1 MTEMPELVA
10 ILHSFV
16 GLAAVLVGFNSYL
29 YHEPGLE
36 PILVNIHL
44 TEVFLGIFIGA
55 VTFTGSIVA
64 FGKLRGKISSKPL
77 MLPNRHKLNL
87 AALVVS
93 FVLLVVFVRTES
105 VGLQVLALLV
115 MTIIALAFGWHLVA
129 SIGGA
134 DMPVVVSMLN
144 SYSGWAAAAAGFML
158 SNDLL
163 IVTGA
168 LVGSSGAI
176 LSYIMC
182 KAMNARSSALS
193 PVVSGPMGLLPVRMK
208 KWVSTVKFL
217 HGRYRRHAE
226 KFALRDHHSG
236 LRHGGGA
243 GAISGC
249 GNHREAARARHQ
261 VRFGIH
267 PVAGRLPGHMNVLL
281 AEAKVRPTSCWK
293 WMRSTMISPTPTPCW
308 SLAPTIPLTLRHRT
322 TRVAQ
327 SLVCL
332 FWKYGRRRT

>member
-1 MTEMPELVA
+1 MAIALIATIFGPDTGNVAWITVAMIIGGAIGIRPAKRVEMTEMPELVA

-29 YHEPGLE
+29 YHEPGME

-77 MLPNRHKLNL
+77 MLPNRHKLNRRRWWCRL
-87 AALVVS
+87 CS
-93 FVLLVVFVRTES
+93 PVVFVRTES

-182 KAMNARSSALS
+182 KAMNRSFISVIAGGFGSDGSSTGTDEEVGEHREISAEDTAEMLKNSHSVIITRATVWRWRRRSIRWRKSPRSCARA
-193 PVVSGPMGLLPVRMK
+193 VS
-208 KWVSTVKFL
+208 
-217 HGRYRRHAE
+217 
-226 KFALRDHHSG
+226 KFALVFTRWPDV
-236 LRHGGGA
+236 
-243 GAISGC
+243 C
-249 GNHREAARARHQ
+249 RA
-261 VRFGIH
+261 
-267 PVAGRLPGHMNVLL
+267 
-281 AEAKVRPTSCWK
+281 T
-293 WMRSTMISPTPTPCW
+293 
-308 SLAPTIPLTLRHRT
+308 
-322 TRVAQ
+322 
-327 SLVCL
+327 
-332 FWKYGRRRT
+332 